1 MSRLPAT
8 WRCRVRAA
16 PRLRRASRPR
26 HRQPCGFH
34 RLAGHECG
42 SALAS
47 LGLVASLWV
56 APTRKGRLFRGA
68 RMFTNR
74 CESRCA
80 IQRQGNAATSPL
92 AEQWLL
98 RQLQNPF
105 PLACLGRAHTPG
117 APHCRGSARPESAPY
132 RVLQLLLF
140 PFVQPRRGVF
150 VCGFRPHSWLGGRRQ
165 ARRAET
171 EP

>member
-1 MSRLPAT
+1 MPWFGAAG
-8 WRCRVRAA
+8 VRALPGCA
-16 PRLRRASRPR
+16 LARPR
-26 HRQPCGFH
+26 I
-34 RLAGHECG
+34 
-42 SALAS
+42 
-47 LGLVASLWV
+47 V
-56 APTRKGRLFRGA
+56 
-68 RMFTNR
+68 TNR

-80 IQRQGNAATSPL
+80 IQRQENTATSPL

-132 RVLQLLLF
+132 RVLQLPLF

-165 ARRAET
+165 ARRAEAET
-171 EP
+171 LRRARRSLKPGGKATVQIAPARFAARPRFVVARQRNHSATA